1 MIIEILTL
9 MAQFHLRAFSLP
21 LIALSHLPDHLEMNF

>member
-1 MIIEILTL
+1 MIIEILIL
-9 MAQFHLRAFSLP
+9 MIAFHLRALSLP